1 MFDLK
6 KIEEEYDFKI
16 LELLELQAQECR
28 KLRKI
33 RLKIEKKEVLERIY
47 VKDMLSEKKTLKK

>member
-1 MFDLK
+1 MTLK
-6 KIEEEYDFKI
+6 KIEEEYDLKI

>member
-1 MFDLK
+1 MLDLK
-6 KIEEEYDFKI
+6 KIEEEYDLKI
-16 LELLELQAQECR
+16 LELLELQAQECS

-47 VKDMLSEKKTLKK
+47 VKDMLSEKKT